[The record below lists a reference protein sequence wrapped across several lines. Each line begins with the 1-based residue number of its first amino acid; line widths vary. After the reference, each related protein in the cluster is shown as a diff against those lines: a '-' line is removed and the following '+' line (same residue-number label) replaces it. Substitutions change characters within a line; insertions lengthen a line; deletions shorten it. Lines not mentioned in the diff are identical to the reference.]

1 MERENAIKD
10 QSKEEADKIEQKK
23 IDDAMA
29 WAAEEEAKDRERD
42 QEKHNDAQDQK
53 QDKKWTPSEED
64 RQWMEDQMAHAKAI
78 YGEDFGEDI
87 NEVF

>member
-1 MERENAIKD
+1 
-10 QSKEEADKIEQKK
+10 
-23 IDDAMA
+23 MA

-42 QEKHNDAQDQK
+42 QEEHNDAQDQK
-53 QDKKWTPSEED
+53 QDKKWMPSEED
-64 RQWMEDQMAHAKAI
+64 RQWMEDQMAHAKTI